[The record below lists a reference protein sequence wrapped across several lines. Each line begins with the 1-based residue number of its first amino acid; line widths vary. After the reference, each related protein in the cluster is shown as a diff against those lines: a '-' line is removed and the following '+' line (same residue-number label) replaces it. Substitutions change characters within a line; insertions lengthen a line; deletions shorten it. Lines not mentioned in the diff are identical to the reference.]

1 MRPFG
6 TRALRV
12 MVGALIPAAMLAFA
26 APAYADRDHHRG
38 RYHKEWRDHDR
49 GRHWH
54 RGHGHKHKHKHHA
67 HRKHHWHRDRVV
79 VVKPPPRVIYREPRV
94 YYVEPPRYHYYEP
107 PGVSG
112 SVTFRF

>member
-1 MRPFG
+1 
-6 TRALRV
+6 

-38 RYHKEWRDHDR
+38 RYHKEWRDHS
-49 GRHWH
+49 H
-54 RGHGHKHKHKHHA
+54 RGHGHKHKHHA